1 MPTETAVTEESSE
14 SIRTHIQSRRF
25 SARMKRSLLCVLS
38 GASYRDAARSE
49 GIDPATLHRAAGT
62 VPGLRRAHLIA
73 WRERWGDSFPPSWE
87 HHVRELDEAG

>member
-1 MPTETAVTEESSE
+1 M
-14 SIRTHIQSRRF
+14 I
-25 SARMKRSLLCVLS
+25 
-38 GASYRDAARSE
+38 
-49 GIDPATLHRAAGT
+49 